1 MARDVAS
8 LDPESINPVYDGM
21 SIVDVFHSDP
31 PRRDKPLGFRASDG
45 RMWMDNDWKL
55 VQNVSFT
62 TQGFVT
68 GPFELFNIIG
78 DPSEEQDLINV
89 YPERALQMQRE
100 LEKWSVSVSRSA
112 LGADYPEGYVLPTG
126 RKFDPVVDERRE
138 RRFAQ
143 WAEEIRL
150 ANSE

>member
-1 MARDVAS
+1 
-8 LDPESINPVYDGM
+8 
-21 SIVDVFHSDP
+21 
-31 PRRDKPLGFRASDG
+31 
-45 RMWMDNDWKL
+45 
-55 VQNVSFT
+55 
-62 TQGFVT
+62 
-68 GPFELFNIIG
+68 
-78 DPSEEQDLINV
+78 
-89 YPERALQMQRE
+89 MQRE

>member
-1 MARDVAS
+1 
-8 LDPESINPVYDGM
+8 
-21 SIVDVFHSDP
+21 
-31 PRRDKPLGFRASDG
+31 
-45 RMWMDNDWKL
+45 MWMDNDWKL

-62 TQGFVT
+62 TRGFVT
-68 GPFELFNIIG
+68 GPLELFNIIG
-78 DPSEEQDLINV
+78 DPSEEQDLINI
-89 YPERALQMQRE
+89 YPARALQMQRE

-126 RKFDPVVDERRE
+126 RKFDAAVDERRE
-138 RRFAQ
+138 RRFAE